1 MYYGGL
7 DVHTRYVTIAVVDKG
22 GGKVLDTSVAT
33 NEPDRLL
40 AVLAPFRPLT
50 VVVEACGL

>member
-22 GGKVLDTSVAT
+22 GAKVLDTSVT
-33 NEPDRLL
+33 TSEPDWLL
-40 AVLAPFRPLT
+40 AALAPFRPLRARR
-50 VVVEACGL
+50 VSR